1 MAGKEMFWRRGEG
14 ARVEAVGARGE
25 GSERRWGEGGPQ
37 KGLRVRDGGEG
48 EKVRCTYLDE
58 DRVPNNRGTF
68 FFFFHNLNNLSTIHS
83 SSPAM
88 HRLPVYAAIS
98 MHKNTLRCHVSR
110 ASCIEPRAASDEIC
124 HLPLVKLYMRHT
136 TRFSKDLQK
145 KTGS

>member
-48 EKVRCTYLDE
+48 EKVRCTCLDE

-68 FFFFHNLNNLSTIHS
+68 FFFFPQPQQPLDNTFFIARHA
-83 SSPAM
+83 SSPS
-88 HRLPVYAAIS
+88 VCSYIYA
-98 MHKNTLRCHVSR
+98 
-110 ASCIEPRAASDEIC
+110 
-124 HLPLVKLYMRHT
+124 
-136 TRFSKDLQK
+136 
-145 KTGS
+145 